1 MIKASQVSMG
11 FLRSLYYEQFQ
22 KSIADAKEKRARE
35 VEEQAKSDKQRD
47 LAIRREVS
55 EAKKRPGRH
64 IRPVEPNRRQ
74 EPVRQQQRPPS
85 MPANITSEDFID
97 ALEEME

>member
-11 FLRSLYYEQFQ
+11 FLRSLYYEQVQ

-35 VEEQAKSDKQRD
+35 VQEQAKSDRQRD
-47 LAIRREVS
+47 LSLRRRIS
-55 EAKKRPGRH
+55 DARKRGH
-64 IRPVEPNRRQ
+64 IRPVEPQRRTIKT
-74 EPVRQQQRPPS
+74 PLPPN
-85 MPANITSEDFID
+85 NISAEDFVD

>member
-11 FLRSLYYEQFQ
+11 FLRSLYYEQVQ

-35 VEEQAKSDKQRD
+35 VEEQARQDKQRD
-47 LAIRREVS
+47 ISLRRKIS
-55 EAKKRPGRH
+55 EARRKGH
-64 IRPVEPNRRQ
+64 IKPVNLENKSQRRPVDN
-74 EPVRQQQRPPS
+74 RPPQ
-85 MPANITSEDFID
+85 MPSNVTAEDFVD

>member
-11 FLRSLYYEQFQ
+11 FLRSLYYEQVQ

-35 VEEQAKSDKQRD
+35 VHEQAKSDRQRD
-47 LAIRREVS
+47 LSLRRRIS
-55 EAKKRPGRH
+55 DAKRKGH
-64 IRPVEPNRRQ
+64 IRPIETQRR
-74 EPVRQQQRPPS
+74 PVSSPQPPS
-85 MPANITSEDFID
+85 DISAEDFVD

>member
-11 FLRSLYYEQFQ
+11 FLRSLYYEQVQ

-55 EAKKRPGRH
+55 EARKRPGRH

-74 EPVRQQQRPPS
+74 EPVRRQQRPPS